1 MCYTYDMDERKMT
14 DAEVKEYCER
24 LAEAAASMAIEG
36 ITFTEEEEA
45 VFAYM
50 ADARMGPEESMQ
62 YLRDYLNG
70 KVRPPVPQPA
80 E

>member
-1 MCYTYDMDERKMT
+1 MSEKEMT
-14 DAEVKEYCER
+14 GAEAQEYRER

-50 ADARMGPEESMQ
+50 AEARMNPEERQ
-62 YLRDYLNG
+62 RYLDDYLAG

>member
-1 MCYTYDMDERKMT
+1 M
-14 DAEVKEYCER
+14 KETKFTATEAQDYRDR

-36 ITFTEEEEA
+36 IVFTDEEEA
-45 VFAYM
+45 VFAHM
-50 ADARMGPEESMQ
+50 ADARMTPEERLR
-62 YLRDYLNG
+62 YLEDYLAG

>member
-1 MCYTYDMDERKMT
+1 MNERKIT
-14 DAEVKEYCER
+14 TAEAQDYRDR

-36 ITFTEEEEA
+36 IVFTDEEEA
-45 VFAYM
+45 VFAHM
-50 ADARMGPEESMQ
+50 ADARMTPEERLR
-62 YLRDYLNG
+62 YLDDYLAG